1 MPQDVRF
8 DLPFDTPVS
17 EHLEYARA
25 RHLRW
30 VWEMRLVRS
39 RDGFEEYK
47 SWDLPQAAAR
57 TYPHASA
64 DDMVVLMNWFSL
76 AFLFDDQF
84 DASQPDRADRI
95 AEVARELIVT
105 PLRPAGS
112 PPRVACPITLAWVE
126 VWNHLSR
133 GMSLTWQTRFAA
145 SWGRFLV
152 AHCEEVDLAARG
164 LEGTLG
170 LDEYAEFRRRT
181 VGIHH
186 SIDAGERSRGFE
198 VPAQAMEHPVMERMR
213 DLAADTIGFMN
224 DIHSFEREKRRGD
237 GHNLIAVLR
246 RERGCSW
253 QEATDEAY
261 RMTIACLDEYLE
273 LQARVPQMCDELRL
287 DEAERDRVRMGV
299 EAIQHWIN
307 GNYEWALTTGRYAAA
322 KEGPVATAELAGR
335 GSVDDLL
342 TV

>member
-17 EHLEYARA
+17 PHLEHARE

-30 VWEMRLVRS
+30 IWDMGLVRS
-39 RDGFEEYK
+39 QAGFEEYQ

-84 DASQPDRADRI
+84 DANQPDRADKI

-112 PPRVACPITLAWVE
+112 PPRVVCPITLAWTE
-126 VWNHLSR
+126 VWAHLSD

-164 LEGTLG
+164 LAGTLG
-170 LDEYAEFRRRT
+170 LDEYAIFRRRT

-186 SIDAGERSRGFE
+186 SIDAGERSRRFE
-198 VPAQAMEHPVMERMR
+198 VPPQAMAHPLMERMR
-213 DLAADTIGFMN
+213 DLAADAIGFMN
-224 DIHSFEREKRRGD
+224 DIHSLERELRRGD
-237 GHNLIAVLR
+237 GHNLICVLR
-246 RERGCSW
+246 SERGGSL
-253 QEATDEAY
+253 QDAADEAY
-261 RMTIACLDEYLE
+261 RMTDDCLREYVELE
-273 LQARVPQMCDELRL
+273 ARVPEMCDELGL
-287 DEAERDRVRMGV
+287 DEDERARVRMGV

-322 KEGPVATAELAGR
+322 KEGPAALAELAGR

-342 TV
+342 AV

>member
-8 DLPFDTPVS
+8 DMPFDTPVS
-17 EHLEYARA
+17 PHLATARE

-30 VWEMRLVRS
+30 VRETGLVRS
-39 RDGFEEYK
+39 RAGFEEYQ
-47 SWDLPQAAAR
+47 SWDLSEAAAR

-84 DASQPDRADRI
+84 DASRPDRADRI
-95 AEVARELIVT
+95 AEVARELIAT
-105 PLRPAGS
+105 PLRPAGTE
-112 PPRVACPITLAWVE
+112 PRVVCPITLAWAE
-126 VWNHLSR
+126 VWAQLSD

-164 LEGTLG
+164 LEGKLG
-170 LDEYAEFRRRT
+170 LDEYAVFRRRT

-186 SIDAGERSRGFE
+186 SIDAGERSRRFE
-198 VPAQAMEHPVMERMR
+198 VPPAVMGHPLMERMR

-224 DIHSFEREKRRGD
+224 DIHSFERERRRGD
-237 GHNLIAVLR
+237 GHNLIAVLH

-253 QEATDEAY
+253 DEAADEAY
-261 RMTIACLDEYLE
+261 RMTRTALDEYLALE
-273 LQARVPQMCDELRL
+273 AKIPRMCDELGL
-287 DEAERDRVRMGV
+287 GAEERERVWMGV
-299 EAIQHWIN
+299 EAIRHWIN
-307 GNYEWALTTGRYAAA
+307 GNYEWALTSGRYAAS
-322 KEGPVATAELAGR
+322 KEGPVATAEQAGR

-342 TV
+342 SV

>member
-17 EHLEYARA
+17 PHLEYARE

-30 VWEMRLVRS
+30 VWEMGLVRS
-39 RDGFEEYK
+39 QAGFEEYQ
-47 SWDLPQAAAR
+47 SWDLAQAAAR
-57 TYPHASA
+57 TYPCASA
-64 DDMVVLMNWFSL
+64 EDLVMLMNWFSL

-84 DASQPDRADRI
+84 DTGRPDRADRV

-112 PPRVACPITLAWVE
+112 RPRVVCPITVAWAQ
-126 VWNHLSR
+126 VWEQLSD
-133 GMSLTWQTRFAA
+133 GMSLTWQSRFAA

-152 AHCEEVDLAARG
+152 AHCEEVDLAAQGRA
-164 LEGTLG
+164 GTLG
-170 LDEYAEFRRRT
+170 LPAYAGFRRRT

-186 SIDAGERSRGFE
+186 SIDAGERSRRFE
-198 VPAQAMEHPVMERMR
+198 VPPQVMAHPLMERMR

-224 DIHSFEREKRRGD
+224 DIHSFERERRRGD
-237 GHNLIAVLR
+237 GHNLIAVLH

-253 QEATDEAY
+253 ETAAAEAY
-261 RMTIACLDEYLE
+261 RLTSECLAEYLE
-273 LQARVPQMCDELRL
+273 LEARVPRMCDELGL
-287 DEAERDRVRMGV
+287 DTEERARVRMGV
-299 EAIQHWIN
+299 EAVQHWIN

>member
-1 MPQDVRF
+1 MSQDVRF

-17 EHLEYARA
+17 DHLEYARA

-30 VWEMRLVRS
+30 VRERGLVRS
-39 RDGFEEYK
+39 LAGFEEYR

-64 DDMVVLMNWFSL
+64 EDLVVLMNWFSL

-84 DASQPDRADRI
+84 DAARPDRAERI

-112 PPRVACPITLAWVE
+112 TPRVACPITLAWAE
-126 VWNHLSR
+126 VWTHLSD
-133 GMSLTWQTRFAA
+133 GMSLTWQARFAA

-164 LEGTLG
+164 LAGTLG
-170 LDEYAEFRRRT
+170 LDEYAAFRRRT

-198 VPAQAMEHPVMERMR
+198 VPAQAMAHPLMERLR

-224 DIHSFEREKRRGD
+224 DIHSFERERRRGD
-237 GHNLIAVLR
+237 GHNLIAVLH

-253 QEATDEAY
+253 EEAAAEAY
-261 RMTIACLDEYLE
+261 GMTTARLAEYVELE
-273 LQARVPQMCDELRL
+273 ARVPRMCDELGL
-287 DEAERDRVRMGV
+287 DADERDRVRRGV

-322 KEGPVATAELAGR
+322 KEGPVATAERAGR

>member
-1 MPQDVRF
+1 MSQDVRF

-17 EHLEYARA
+17 DHLEYARA

-30 VWEMRLVRS
+30 VRETDLVRS
-39 RDGFEEYK
+39 RAGFEEYR

-57 TYPHASA
+57 TYPYASA
-64 DDMVVLMNWFSL
+64 EDLVVLMNWFSL

-84 DASQPDRADRI
+84 DAGRPDRADRI

-105 PLRPAGS
+105 PLRPVGS
-112 PPRVACPITLAWVE
+112 APRVACPITLAWAQ
-126 VWNHLSR
+126 VWARLSD

-164 LEGTLG
+164 LAGTLG
-170 LDEYAEFRRRT
+170 LEEYAVFRRRT

-198 VPAQAMEHPVMERMR
+198 VPAQAMAHPLMERLR

-224 DIHSFEREKRRGD
+224 DVHSFERERRRGD
-237 GHNLIAVLR
+237 GHNLIAVLH

-253 QEATDEAY
+253 EEAAAEAY
-261 RMTIACLDEYLE
+261 GMTTARLAEYLE
-273 LQARVPQMCDELRL
+273 LEERVPRMCDELGL
-287 DEAERDRVRMGV
+287 DADERDRVRRGV
-299 EAIQHWIN
+299 EAIRHWIN
-307 GNYEWALTTGRYAAA
+307 GNYEWALTTGRYAAV
-322 KEGPVATAELAGR
+322 KEGPVATAEQAGR

>member
-8 DLPFDTPVS
+8 DLPFTTPVS
-17 EHLEYARA
+17 PHLEYARE

-30 VWEMRLVRS
+30 VRETGLVRS
-39 RDGFEEYK
+39 QAGFEEYE
-47 SWDLPQAAAR
+47 SWDLAQAAAR
-57 TYPHASA
+57 TYPYASA
-64 DDMVVLMNWFSL
+64 DDLVMLMNWFSL

-84 DASQPDRADRI
+84 DAAQPDRADRV

-105 PLRPAGS
+105 PLRPAGTR
-112 PPRVACPITLAWVE
+112 PRVVCPITVAWAE
-126 VWNHLSR
+126 VWEHLSD
-133 GMSLTWQTRFAA
+133 GMSLTWQSRFAA

-152 AHCEEVDLAARG
+152 AHCEEVDLAAQG
-164 LEGTLG
+164 LAGSLC
-170 LDEYAEFRRRT
+170 LPEYAAFRRRT

-186 SIDAGERSRGFE
+186 SIDAGERSRRFE
-198 VPAQAMEHPVMERMR
+198 VPPQVMAHPLMERMR

-224 DIHSFEREKRRGD
+224 DIHSFERERRRGD
-237 GHNLIAVLR
+237 GHNLIAVLH
-246 RERGCSW
+246 RERACSW
-253 QEATDEAY
+253 EAAAAEAY
-261 RMTIACLDEYLE
+261 RMTSACLAEYLE
-273 LQARVPQMCDELRL
+273 LEARVPAMCDELGL
-287 DEAERDRVRMGV
+287 DADERTRVRMGV

-322 KEGPVATAELAGR
+322 KEGPVAAAELSGR

>member
-8 DLPFDTPVS
+8 DLPFSTPVC
-17 EHLEYARA
+17 EHLEYARE

-30 VWEMRLVRS
+30 VRERGLVRS
-39 RDGFEEYK
+39 DAGFAEYT
-47 SWDLPQAAAR
+47 SWDLPEAAAR
-57 TYPHASA
+57 TYPYASA
-64 DDMVVLMNWFSL
+64 EDMVWLMNWFSL

-84 DASQPDRADRI
+84 DASQPDRAERI

-112 PPRVACPITLAWVE
+112 PPQVVCPITLAWTE
-126 VWNHLSR
+126 VWTSLSD

-164 LEGTLG
+164 LAGTLG
-170 LDEYAEFRRRT
+170 VEEYAALRRRT

-186 SIDAGERSRGFE
+186 SIDAGERARLFE
-198 VPAQAMEHPVMERMR
+198 VPERVMAHPVMERMR

-224 DIHSFEREKRRGD
+224 DIQSFERERRRGD

-253 QEATDEAY
+253 EEAAAEAY
-261 RMTIACLDEYLE
+261 RMTTACLDEYLA
-273 LQARVPQMCDELRL
+273 LQARIPAVCDELGL
-287 DEAERDRVRMGV
+287 DAEERDRARMGV

-307 GNYEWALTTGRYAAA
+307 GNYEWALTSGRYAAA
-322 KEGPVATAELAGR
+322 KDGPVATAEQAGR

-342 TV
+342 AV

>member
-39 RDGFEEYK
+39 REGFEEYK

-112 PPRVACPITLAWVE
+112 PPRVACPITLAWAE
-126 VWNHLSR
+126 VWNHLSH

-198 VPAQAMEHPVMERMR
+198 VPAQAMGHPVMERMR

-273 LQARVPQMCDELRL
+273 LQERVPQMCDALRL

-307 GNYEWALTTGRYAAA
+307 GNYEWALTSGRYAAA